1 MKKTWL
7 LAIVTAMML
16 VVAACSK
23 EEANPSDVDGNASTP
38 PALLT
43 LETDVS
49 YDAESKQLSATVSM
63 TNPNEEPVN
72 VTFNSSQRFQMTV
85 MNGDTTIFDYGS
97 EYMFTESI
105 IEETWAPGE
114 KKVFDE
120 VFRLTLEAGE
130 YTVDFVGL
138 AQVEGAPEMAVTD
151 QQSLTVEA
159 SEVPTEETP
168 EEPAEETTEETT
180 EEPVEEPSD
189 QPAQTDGSFRDVA
202 IKLNGN
208 AIDVSGYTDVEEF
221 EWSVSDGHNLY
232 AQGAAEVT
240 SGSFTFGVLMDE
252 EPPAGKAL
260 FLEMTPIGGDVASFR
275 IQ

>member
-120 VFRLTLEAGE
+120 VFPLTLEAGE
-130 YTVDFVGL
+130 YTVDFVSL

>member
-120 VFRLTLEAGE
+120 VLPLTLEAGE

>member
-105 IEETWAPGE
+105 IEETWAPDE

-120 VFRLTLEAGE
+120 VFPLTLEAGE

-202 IKLNGN
+202 LKLNGN

>member
-23 EEANPSDVDGNASTP
+23 EEANPSDVDGNTSTP

-120 VFRLTLEAGE
+120 VFPLTLKAGE

-159 SEVPTEETP
+159 AEVPTEETP
-168 EEPAEETTEETT
+168 EEPADETTEETT
-180 EEPVEEPSD
+180 EEPAEEPSD

-208 AIDVSGYTDVEEF
+208 TIDVSGYTDVEEF

-240 SGSFTFGVLMDE
+240 SGGFTFGVLMDE

>member
-120 VFRLTLEAGE
+120 VFPLTLEVGE

>member
-1 MKKTWL
+1 
-7 LAIVTAMML
+7 MML

-23 EEANPSDVDGNASTP
+23 EEANPSDVDGNTSTP

-120 VFRLTLEAGE
+120 VFPLTLEAGE

-159 SEVPTEETP
+159 AEVPTEETP
-168 EEPAEETTEETT
+168 EEPADETTEETT
-180 EEPVEEPSD
+180 EEPAEEPSD

-208 AIDVSGYTDVEEF
+208 TIDVSGYTDVEEF

-240 SGSFTFGVLMDE
+240 SGGFKFGVLMDE

>member
-7 LAIVTAMML
+7 LAIVTAMIL

-23 EEANPSDVDGNASTP
+23 EEANLSDVDGNTSTP

-43 LETDVS
+43 LETDVN

-120 VFRLTLEAGE
+120 VFPLTLEAGE
-130 YTVDFVGL
+130 YTVDFVSL

-159 SEVPTEETP
+159 SEVTTEETP

-208 AIDVSGYTDVEEF
+208 AIDVSGDTDVEEF

-252 EPPAGKAL
+252 EPPAGKTL

>member
-23 EEANPSDVDGNASTP
+23 EETNPSDVDGNASTP

-120 VFRLTLEAGE
+120 VFPLTLEAGE
-130 YTVDFVGL
+130 YTVDFVSL

>member
-1 MKKTWL
+1 
-7 LAIVTAMML
+7 MML

-23 EEANPSDVDGNASTP
+23 EEANPSDVDGNTSTP

-120 VFRLTLEAGE
+120 VFPLTLEAGE

-159 SEVPTEETP
+159 AEVPTEETP
-168 EEPAEETTEETT
+168 EEPADETTEETT
-180 EEPVEEPSD
+180 EEPAEEPSD

-208 AIDVSGYTDVEEF
+208 TIDVSGYTDVEEF

-240 SGSFTFGVLMDE
+240 SGGFTFGVLMDE

>member
-7 LAIVTAMML
+7 LAIVTTMIL

-49 YDAESKQLSATVSM
+49 YDAETKQLSATVSM
-63 TNPNEEPVN
+63 TNPNEVPVN

-85 MNGDTTIFDYGS
+85 MNGDTTVFDYGS

-120 VFRLTLEAGE
+120 VFPLTLEAGE

-159 SEVPTEETP
+159 AEVPTEETP
-168 EEPAEETTEETT
+168 EEPAEDTTEETT
-180 EEPVEEPSD
+180 EEPAEAPSD

-208 AIDVSGYTDVEEF
+208 TLDVSGYTDVEEF

-240 SGSFTFGVLMDE
+240 SGGFTFGVLLDE
-252 EPPAGKAL
+252 EPAAGKTL

>member
-7 LAIVTAMML
+7 FAIVTAMML

-105 IEETWAPGE
+105 IEETWAPDE

-120 VFRLTLEAGE
+120 VFPLTLEAGE

>member
-72 VTFNSSQRFQMTV
+72 VTFNSSQRFQMTL

-120 VFRLTLEAGE
+120 VFPLTLEAGE

>member
-23 EEANPSDVDGNASTP
+23 EEAKPSDVDGNASTP

-120 VFRLTLEAGE
+120 VFPLTLEAGE

-189 QPAQTDGSFRDVA
+189 QPAQTEGSFRDVA

>member
-120 VFRLTLEAGE
+120 VLPLTLEAGE

-189 QPAQTDGSFRDVA
+189 QPAQTDGSFRDVV

>member
-85 MNGDTTIFDYGS
+85 MNEDTTIFDYGS

-120 VFRLTLEAGE
+120 VFPLTLEAGE

-159 SEVPTEETP
+159 SEVTTEETP

>member
-105 IEETWAPGE
+105 IEETWAPDE

-120 VFRLTLEAGE
+120 VFPLTLEAGE

-252 EPPAGKAL
+252 ELPAGKAL

>member
-7 LAIVTAMML
+7 LATVTAMML

-105 IEETWAPGE
+105 IEETWAPDE

-120 VFRLTLEAGE
+120 VFPLTLEAGE

-180 EEPVEEPSD
+180 EKPVEEPSD

>member
-7 LAIVTAMML
+7 LAIVTAMIL

-23 EEANPSDVDGNASTP
+23 EEANPSDVDDTASTP

-43 LETDVS
+43 LDTDVS
-49 YDAESKQLSATVSM
+49 YDAESKQLSTTVSM

-85 MNGDTTIFDYGS
+85 MNGDTTVFDYGS

-105 IEETWAPGE
+105 IEETWEPGE

-120 VFRLTLEAGE
+120 VFPLTLEAGD

-138 AQVEGAPEMAVTD
+138 AQVDGAPEMAVTD
-151 QQSLTVEA
+151 QQTLTVEA
-159 SEVPTEETP
+159 AEPPAEEGTS
-168 EEPAEETTEETT
+168 EEPAEEPT
-180 EEPVEEPSD
+180 EEPSD
-189 QPAQTDGSFRDVA
+189 QPAQTNGAFRDVA

-232 AQGAAEVT
+232 ARGAAEVT
-240 SGSFTFGVLMDE
+240 SGGFTFGALLDE
-252 EPPAGKAL
+252 EPPAGKTL

>member
-23 EEANPSDVDGNASTP
+23 EEANPSDVDGNTSTP

-120 VFRLTLEAGE
+120 VFPLTLEAGE

-159 SEVPTEETP
+159 AEVPTEETP
-168 EEPAEETTEETT
+168 EEPADETTEETT
-180 EEPVEEPSD
+180 EEPAEEPSD

-208 AIDVSGYTDVEEF
+208 TIDVSGYTDVEEF

-240 SGSFTFGVLMDE
+240 SGGFTFGVLMDE

>member
-105 IEETWAPGE
+105 IEETWAPDE

-120 VFRLTLEAGE
+120 VFPLTLEAGE